1 MNPFFTWLSDFTQQL
16 IETSRDIAPVAILF
30 IFFQIAIFRKP
41 LNNPGKIIWGF
52 ILVLLGITFFLK
64 GLTLALF
71 PLGEMM
77 AQQLTSPQF
86 LQISP
91 GQTSWTDYGWIYAF
105 AACIGFSNTLAEPS
119 LLAVAIKAE
128 DISGGA
134 IQALGLRLAVS
145 AGVAFGITLGVW
157 RIITGLDLY
166 YFILSGY
173 LAVLVQTLFAP
184 KLIIGLA
191 YDSGGVTTSTV
202 TVPLVT
208 ALGLGLAQAVPGR
221 SPLLDGFGLIA
232 FASLFPV
239 ISVLAYAQIT
249 QWLSR

>member
-105 AACIGFSNTLAEPS
+105 AACIGFSTTL
-119 LLAVAIKAE
+119 
-128 DISGGA
+128 
-134 IQALGLRLAVS
+134 
-145 AGVAFGITLGVW
+145 T
-157 RIITGLDLY
+157 
-166 YFILSGY
+166 
-173 LAVLVQTLFAP
+173 
-184 KLIIGLA
+184 
-191 YDSGGVTTSTV
+191 
-202 TVPLVT
+202 
-208 ALGLGLAQAVPGR
+208 
-221 SPLLDGFGLIA
+221 
-232 FASLFPV
+232 
-239 ISVLAYAQIT
+239 
-249 QWLSR
+249 